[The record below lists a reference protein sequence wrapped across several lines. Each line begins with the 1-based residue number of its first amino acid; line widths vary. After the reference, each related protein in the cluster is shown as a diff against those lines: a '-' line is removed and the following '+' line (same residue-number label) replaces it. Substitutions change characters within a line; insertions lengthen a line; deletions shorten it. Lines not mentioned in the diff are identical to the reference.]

1 MIAIA
6 RKYLSSLCLNPNSFL
21 CCSNLHFIPSIHFF
35 STARAKR
42 FIIPSPEIYD
52 VLVHNHQFSPELAAH
67 ASSRLPKFRSP
78 ERADSIL
85 SFLKENS
92 FTTTQLQKLVIYNPR
107 ILGFTIEGFKSRLK
121 VFQDLGLSS
130 KEIAKIISSNQ
141 RILHSCMANKVI
153 PSLSMLNALLGSN
166 EEVAR
171 LLKKCSW
178 FLTHDLEKT
187 LMPNVEILKSCSIPM
202 ERIIYF
208 LHSHPRNFLVKSDI
222 MRKSVDRAIRFGVPH
237 TSAVFIQAPGVLSYT
252 SEGMW
257 EVKLKTLR
265 DLGFSDDDIFT
276 MFRKQPSVFSAS
288 VKTMK
293 NKIELLLATGKYN
306 VSNIVTYPTALGCSI
321 EKRLDPRMQTLRLLE
336 SKNLIQKWPSLSTV
350 ITFTDDR
357 FFDKF
362 IRPYYD
368 NIGEENI
375 TKIFVR
381 RQKEMNL

>member
-1 MIAIA
+1 MISIA
-6 RKYLSSLCLNPNSFL
+6 RNNLSCLFSNPNSYL
-21 CCSNLHFIPSIHFF
+21 CNPNVLSFHFF
-35 STARAKR
+35 SAARAKR

-92 FTTTQLQKLVIYNPR
+92 FTTTQLEKLVIHNPR

-130 KEIAKIISSNQ
+130 EEIAKIISSNQ
-141 RILHSCMANKVI
+141 GILHSCMASKVI
-153 PSLSMLNALLGSN
+153 PSLSMLKALLGSN
-166 EEVAR
+166 DEVAR
-171 LLKKCSW
+171 LLKKCAW

-187 LMPNVEILKSCSIPM
+187 LMPNVEILKSCSIPI
-202 ERIIYF
+202 ERILHF
-208 LHSHPRNFLVKSDI
+208 LYTNPRCFLVKPDI
-222 MRKSVDRAIRFGVPH
+222 MRKSVDGAIKFEVPQ
-237 TSAVFIQAPGVLSYT
+237 TSTAFIYAVAALSHT

-257 EVKLKTLR
+257 EVKLETLR

-276 MFRKQPSVFSAS
+276 MFRKQPNVFSAS
-288 VKTMK
+288 TKTMK

-306 VSNIVTYPTALGCSI
+306 IANIVSNSTALGRSI
-321 EKRLDPRMQTLRLLE
+321 EKRLQPRLQILGLME
-336 SKNLIQKWPSLSTV
+336 SRNLIQQWPSLSRV
-350 ITFTDDR
+350 ASFTDDR
-357 FFDKF
+357 FFERF

-368 NIGEENI
+368 KIGEENI
-375 TKIFVR
+375 TKIFGG
-381 RQKEMNL
+381 RQKKIDL